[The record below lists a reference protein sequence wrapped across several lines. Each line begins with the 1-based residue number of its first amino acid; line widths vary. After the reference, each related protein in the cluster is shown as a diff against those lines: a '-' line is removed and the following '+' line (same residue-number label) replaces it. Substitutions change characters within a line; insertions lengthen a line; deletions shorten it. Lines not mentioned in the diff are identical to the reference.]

1 MKITI
6 EIPDTMQQSLKE
18 QFGQHLDQAATEALA
33 IAWYQAEK
41 LSIGQ
46 VAELL
51 GISVYEAQGLMKQ
64 RQVEAPYSVVDFEDD
79 RDTLRRVLGS

>member
-1 MKITI
+1 MKVTI
-6 EIPDTMQQSLKE
+6 EIPESIERSLQE
-18 QFGQHLDQAATEALA
+18 QIGNDLTQAAKEALA

-51 GISVYEAQGLMKQ
+51 GISVYEADGLMKQ
-64 RQVEAPYSVVDFEDD
+64 RGVEAPFSWEEFEHD
-79 RDTLRRVLGS
+79 RQTLRRLLNS

>member
-1 MKITI
+1 MKVTF
-6 EIPDTMQQSLKE
+6 EIPDTMQQSLE
-18 QFGQHLDQAATEALA
+18 DQPGQNLGEAAKEALA

-51 GISVYEAQGLMKQ
+51 GISVYEAEGLMK
-64 RQVEAPYSVVDFEDD
+64 RHRVDAPYSLADYERD
-79 RDTLRRVLGS
+79 RQTLDRLLNP